1 MCSSYSLLECRNGIS
16 LSFGGTIYEN
26 SVELRVGA
34 DLDRSQHRAMQLRIR
49 GETIWNQRVL
59 VAVVASTLVSSTLAL
74 CPVYAGNSGSTLIQV
89 NGPGASIVLVPILLS
104 AMAWASDRLRI
115 LAGVLMLGW
124 GLVGA
129 FTVGLFYLPV
139 AIWLLWPSK
148 RHRVLRDCSA
158 SPPR

>member
-1 MCSSYSLLECRNGIS
+1 MA
-16 LSFGGTIYEN
+16 
-26 SVELRVGA
+26 A
-34 DLDRSQHRAMQLRIR
+34 DVDQSQHRAMKLRIR
-49 GETIWNQRVL
+49 WETIWNQRVL
-59 VAVVASTLVSSTLAL
+59 VAVVASTLVSAALAL
-74 CPVYAGNSGSTLIQV
+74 CPVYAGNSGSTLTQV
-89 NGPGASIVLVPILLS
+89 NGPDALIVLVPILLS
-104 AMAWASDRLRI
+104 AMAWVSDRLRI

-148 RHRVLRDCSA
+148 RPTVLRDYSA